1 MIAQETVKI
10 NGVEFIYTHSTDN
23 FLIKQIESGELY
35 GEAYDLTD
43 KVKHY
48 EETDELIEND

>member
-1 MIAQETVKI
+1 MIAQDKVNI

-23 FLIKQIESGELY
+23 FMIRQIESGDLY

-43 KVKHY
+43 NLKHY
-48 EETDELIEND
+48 EETDEKDEE